1 MEELHFA
8 NMVQYEANLV
18 RQKNDEQSNSV
29 NASFTD
35 LGSKI
40 PVPRKA
46 SLPNNRLMK
55 TINPDEDQR
64 HQSHSIQLLAA
75 KDNFMT
81 MDQDRTAEGHY
92 S

>member
-8 NMVQYEANLV
+8 NIIQYEASLAK
-18 RQKNDEQSNSV
+18 QKNEDISV

-35 LGSKI
+35 LSAKI
-40 PVPRKA
+40 PVPRQA

-64 HQSHSIQLLAA
+64 HQSHSI
-75 KDNFMT
+75 
-81 MDQDRTAEGHY
+81 
-92 S
+92 